1 MAINNQQ
8 IIEVANLLD
17 ALDYVSRRE
26 MNEQDMDTMHLQGP
40 GYEFEGKFVLFQ
52 DERGEGHL
60 YPVNLSRYMYYRG
73 ERKLYPHCYATIYRD
88 LSEAEKFVERMKYCE
103 LSILIEDYPLTK
115 MFRTDFGFPYK
126 EGLIHVPLNIN
137 ALALAQHYGICT
149 NLIDVTVDKWVAAF
163 FACTYKDK
171 EGVFHPVTDESQYG
185 MFNIYYGKNMSFPF
199 NDPELS
205 TIGLQ
210 PFSRPGEQ
218 AGYAV
223 TMNEGEDFYDKCA
236 IRIKF
241 KHDARVSQLVFNYSN
256 RANKLFPQ
264 SILEDK
270 VEAIKEAHT
279 FSDAAYALCKKQ
291 FYAQV
296 EDNVLCGY
304 LEEHGKA
311 ISSQKPV
318 CFTEAEKQ
326 DFYKKWPNMSKRIT
340 SMLVYPN
347 LPRVVRLNQINFENN
362 HGQD

>member
-8 IIEVANLLD
+8 IIEVPTLLD

-26 MNEQDMDTMHLQGP
+26 MNEQDWDAMRIHGP
-40 GYEFEGKFVLFQ
+40 GYELEGKFVLFQ
-52 DERGEGHL
+52 DEQGEGHL

-73 ERKLYPHCYATIYRD
+73 ERKLYPHCYATLYRD

-115 MFRTDFGFPYK
+115 MFRTDLGFPYN
-126 EGLIHVPLNIN
+126 GSFIHVPLSID

-199 NDPELS
+199 DDPELS

-223 TMNEGEDFYDKCA
+223 TMHEGEDFHDKCA

-241 KHDARVSQLVFNYSN
+241 KHDARVSELVFNYTN
-256 RANKLFPQ
+256 RANKLFPE
-264 SILEDK
+264 SVLEKK
-270 VEAIKEAHT
+270 VEAIKAAPT
-279 FSDAAYALCKKQ
+279 FSDAAYTLCKDLY
-291 FYAQV
+291 YAQV
-296 EDNVLCGY
+296 EDKVLNGY
-304 LEEHGKA
+304 LAEQGKT
-311 ISSQKPV
+311 ISPQKPV

-326 DFYKKWPNMSKRIT
+326 DFYQKWPDMARRMASLLI
-340 SMLVYPN
+340 YPN
-347 LPRVVRLNQINFENN
+347 LPRVVRLNPDSLEK
-362 HGQD
+362 